1 MNSLLGII
9 TRIVNMSISSGTFP
23 QTLKHALVRPSL
35 KKSNLDS
42 ENLKNYHPVS
52 NISLLSKIIEN
63 VVVKRITEH
72 LDRNNLNEKFQSA
85 YRPGHSTE
93 TALVRICSDILGELD
108 NKRGVLLV
116 MLDLSA
122 AFDTLDYS
130 VLTSRMEN
138 RLGISGTAL
147 KWVDDYHR
155 GRTQSVIIE
164 GQMSSP
170 IGLESGGPQGSVM
183 GAENY
188 KMYTLPVGD
197 IICKHGLRYSIYA
210 DDSQKYV
217 FVLLGQ

>member
-1 MNSLLGII
+1 M
-9 TRIVNMSISSGTFP
+9 
-23 QTLKHALVRPSL
+23 
-35 KKSNLDS
+35 
-42 ENLKNYHPVS
+42 
-52 NISLLSKIIEN
+52 
-63 VVVKRITEH
+63 VKRITEH

-93 TALVRICSDILGELD
+93 TALVRTCNDIVGELD

-164 GQMSSP
+164 GLIPSP

-183 GAENY
+183 GSEYY

-197 IICKHGLRYSIYA
+197 IIRKHDLRYSIYA

-217 FVLLGQ
+217 SFCLDNNNNEHSICPH